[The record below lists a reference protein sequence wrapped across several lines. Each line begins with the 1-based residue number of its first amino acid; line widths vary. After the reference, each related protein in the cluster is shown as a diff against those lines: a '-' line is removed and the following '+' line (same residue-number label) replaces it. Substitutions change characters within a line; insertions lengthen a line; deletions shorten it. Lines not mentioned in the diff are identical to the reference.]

1 MGLVIY
7 ILSWAVQIYLYM
19 IIAYILMSWVPS
31 IKESAFGEF
40 LGRLVEPYLSI
51 FRKIIPPLGMIDLS
65 PIIAI
70 FALQIAFQGF
80 LEVLR
85 WIV

>member
-1 MGLVIY
+1 MALVIY